1 MSNFDN
7 ETDFSQ
13 AGMSRRNL
21 LQAAGAGALAVS
33 ALAIAGCQLQRRKE
47 PP

>member
-1 MSNFDN
+1 MSNFDI
-7 ETDFSQ
+7 ETDVPQ

-33 ALAIAGCQLQRRKE
+33 ALAMAGLPAAAKDSL
-47 PP
+47 